1 MHAVVLRTTSE
12 VFRDMLT
19 LPKAVDSNITDT
31 SPEIIPLSEESEVL
45 GTLFRIISGLKF
57 EEWASLEK
65 FKPVL
70 AAAQKYHME
79 GALDIL
85 RRFIP
90 SGPWAEQ
97 RPLEVYV
104 IAAQY
109 GWEQIAK
116 IASKHTLALGIRE
129 EQHRS
134 MLETIPVEY
143 RQRLLNLHRDRRDRF
158 ERMVIKASNGGVEC
172 FGKSR
177 CAMCNESWDMNGPM
191 VALAHAMVR
200 SLDGRADGEVLLSG
214 AWKSWQPEYLCE
226 SGFCRFNIF
235 TAKNWESYIQSCV
248 NVCVASLP
256 CTI

>member
-1 MHAVVLRTTSE
+1 MADPSYPTSSTSQTADDSTNNTPSYDPAFTDGDAQIILRSSDNVHYRMHVVVLRTTSE

-19 LPKAVDSNITDT
+19 LPKAVDSNGTDT

-134 MLETIPVEY
+134 MLETISVEY
-143 RQRLLNLHRDRRDRF
+143 RQRLLDLHRDRRDRF

-177 CAMCNESWDMNGPM
+177 
-191 VALAHAMVR
+191 
-200 SLDGRADGEVLLSG
+200 
-214 AWKSWQPEYLCE
+214 
-226 SGFCRFNIF
+226 
-235 TAKNWESYIQSCV
+235 
-248 NVCVASLP
+248 
-256 CTI
+256 